1 MNELIR
7 AEQAELST
15 QRGLTADMYTRFV
28 AFIDAKPK
36 TVETYTKAL
45 KQLFAFFAANGISNP
60 TREDVLAFR
69 DELKATGH
77 KPTTVQNYITATRL
91 FFQWLEQERIYPNV
105 AAHIKGAKLDRE
117 HKKDYLTSRQVKAV
131 LSDYYLMSTNAITMD
146 GELIN
151 IDGNGNRVACLI
163 HGPKHIII
171 VAGMNKVVSDV
182 EAGYARV
189 RDIATPANTKRLNKN
204 TPCFHTGRC
213 GDCLS
218 PECICNQVVI
228 TRRSGHPGRI
238 KVFLVAEDL
247 GY

>member
-1 MNELIR
+1 MTPKQLAFQSAAESIIKNLEKRNMEGYFFETGAECVKAITDLIEEDSQISWGGSESIKECGLLDALKKGNYTLIDR
-7 AEQAELST
+7 
-15 QRGLTADMYTRFV
+15 LTAKSPEESR
-28 AFIDAKPK
+28 
-36 TVETYTKAL
+36 ELCGKA
-45 KQLFAFFAANGISNP
+45 A
-60 TREDVLAFR
+60 
-69 DELKATGH
+69 
-77 KPTTVQNYITATRL
+77 
-91 FFQWLEQERIYPNV
+91 
-105 AAHIKGAKLDRE
+105 
-117 HKKDYLTSRQVKAV
+117 

>member
-1 MNELIR
+1 MTPKQLAFQSAAESIIKNLEKRNMEGYFFETGAECVKAITDLIEEDSQISWGGSESIKECGLLDALKKGNYTLIDR
-7 AEQAELST
+7 
-15 QRGLTADMYTRFV
+15 LTA
-28 AFIDAKPK
+28 KSP
-36 TVETYTKAL
+36 EE
-45 KQLFAFFAANGISNP
+45 S
-60 TREDVLAFR
+60 REL
-69 DELKATGH
+69 
-77 KPTTVQNYITATRL
+77 Y
-91 FFQWLEQERIYPNV
+91 
-105 AAHIKGAKLDRE
+105 
-117 HKKDYLTSRQVKAV
+117 VKAA